1 MKMVPYIELERRA
14 LLQQGATKRRMAELA
29 SRISDDF
36 EKAYLADV
44 DGIVRNKPQLDVA
57 QKICDEI
64 PTMYEGGI
72 RYSGNLI
79 DMLITGAESAVV
91 GTATLVE
98 LEELRAAF
106 KLSENITFKVD
117 FRDGIESFDP
127 DMKGRAISALLEDV
141 SRIGVRD
148 VVVPREL
155 AKEIAGARAGLEISL
170 GVFAQ
175 ASDGPEMERLGFDY
189 LVCEDYGSLMSDE

>member
-1 MKMVPYIELERRA
+1 
-14 LLQQGATKRRMAELA
+14 MAELA
-29 SRISDDF
+29 SRISDEF
-36 EKAYLADV
+36 ETVYLADI
-44 DGIVRNKPQLDVA
+44 DGILRNRPQLDVA
-57 QKICDEI
+57 QKICDEV

-72 RYSGNLI
+72 RYSHNVI
-79 DMLITGAESAVV
+79 DMLITGAESAVM
-91 GTATLVE
+91 GTGTLVE

-127 DMKGRAISALLEDV
+127 DIKGRAISALLEDV
-141 SRIGVRD
+141 SGIGVRD

-155 AKEIAGARAGLEISL
+155 AREAAGARAGLEISL

-175 ASDGPEMERLGFDY
+175 VSERPEMERLGFDY
-189 LVCEDYGSLMSDE
+189 LVCEDYGSMVSDE

>member
-1 MKMVPYIELERRA
+1 
-14 LLQQGATKRRMAELA
+14 MAELA
-29 SRISDDF
+29 SRISDDY
-36 EKAYLADV
+36 EKVYLSDI
-44 DGIVRNKPQLDVA
+44 DGIVRNRPQLDVA
-57 QKICDEI
+57 QRICDEV
-64 PTMYEGGI
+64 PAMYEGGI
-72 RYSGNLI
+72 RYSHNVI
-79 DMLITGAESAVV
+79 DMLITGAESAVA

-127 DMKGRAISALLEDV
+127 EIKGRAISALLEDV

-155 AKEIAGARAGLEISL
+155 AKEAAGTRIGLEMSL

-175 ASDGPEMERLGFDY
+175 VSDKPEMERLGFDY
-189 LVCEDYGSLMSDE
+189 LVCEDYGSMMLDE